1 MFEAVGH
8 PVLQLKR
15 TAYGQL
21 NLGKLRPGKYRFLS
35 TGDIK
40 MIFRK

>member
-1 MFEAVGH
+1 MFAAVGH

-21 NLGKLRPGKYRFLS
+21 ELGDLAPGKYRFLS
-35 TGDIK
+35 PGDIK